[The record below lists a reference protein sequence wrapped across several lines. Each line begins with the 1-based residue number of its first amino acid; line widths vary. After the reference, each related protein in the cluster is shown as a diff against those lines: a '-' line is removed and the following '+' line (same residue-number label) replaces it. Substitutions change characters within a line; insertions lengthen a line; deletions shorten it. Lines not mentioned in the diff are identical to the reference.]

1 MKSPK
6 RNYFFL
12 PRIGENYQQGFNG
25 AKTLIVGAY
34 HICYENCQNKDLC
47 CNIHTIKQQDY
58 ACPCYCEIP
67 LAENLEDQ
75 LCLHNS
81 NIIEINSYC
90 EDEARYPVY
99 SAFTRYML
107 NKKQGLTTEQKYSF
121 WENVAFHNFYQC
133 FSPSDLLPQGVEFE
147 DMNKNALNAFSQLL
161 KEINPQLIYVW
172 TKGVSDTIDKNLK
185 KIPGL
190 KKESIVREHSTMEIY
205 LYSYNYKTNTVT
217 IQDIENYL
225 RKSLPQRQIT
235 PNQEGEKKN
244 FPSIEKVI
252 FNAIKRGSMQFEN
265 GELVIPFSAKE
276 QECGYILRLLKYYYN
291 FKDWEE
297 IEQIISK
304 YKRNG
309 EKLKN
314 LKSLRVYNNI
324 NKDIKYIEE
333 LENNIFER
341 I

>member
-1 MKSPK
+1 
-6 RNYFFL
+6 
-12 PRIGENYQQGFNG
+12 
-25 AKTLIVGAY
+25 
-34 HICYENCQNKDLC
+34 
-47 CNIHTIKQQDY
+47 
-58 ACPCYCEIP
+58 
-67 LAENLEDQ
+67 
-75 LCLHNS
+75 
-81 NIIEINSYC
+81 
-90 EDEARYPVY
+90 
-99 SAFTRYML
+99 
-107 NKKQGLTTEQKYSF
+107 
-121 WENVAFHNFYQC
+121 
-133 FSPSDLLPQGVEFE
+133 
-147 DMNKNALNAFSQLL
+147 MNKNALNAFSQLL

-265 GELVIPFSAKE
+265 GELIIPFSAKE
-276 QECGYILRLLKYYYN
+276 QESGYILRQLKYYYN
-291 FKDWEE
+291 FKDWGE

-309 EKLKN
+309 EKLK
-314 LKSLRVYNNI
+314 SLRKVHKYNNT
-324 NKDIKYIEE
+324 KEDILYFKE
-333 LENNIFER
+333 LDEQIFNIK
-341 I
+341 

>member
-1 MKSPK
+1 MKQSK
-6 RNYFFL
+6 KNYFFV
-12 PRIGENYQQGFNG
+12 PRIGEKYHEGFNG
-25 AKTLIVGAY
+25 IRTLVVGAY
-34 HICYENCQNKDLC
+34 HICYENCQFKDLC
-47 CNIHTIKQQDY
+47 CDVDTIKKMDY
-58 ACPCYCEIP
+58 KCPKYKDVPFYEK
-67 LAENLEDQ
+67 AEDQ

-121 WENVAFHNFYQC
+121 WENVAFYNFYQC
-133 FSPSDLLPQGVEFE
+133 FSPSDLLPQGVELE
-147 DMNKNALNAFSQLL
+147 DMNKNALKAFSQLL

-172 TKGVSDTIDKNLK
+172 TKGVSDAIDKTLK

-217 IQDIENYL
+217 IQDIQNYL
-225 RKSLPQRQIT
+225 HKSLPQRQIT
-235 PNQEGEKKN
+235 LNQDGEKKN
-244 FPSIEKVI
+244 FLSIEKVI

-265 GELVIPFSAKE
+265 GNLIIPQGIAEKE
-276 QECGYILRLLKYYYN
+276 AGYLLRQLIVHYN
-291 FKDWEE
+291 FNDWEE
-297 IEQIISK
+297 IETIISR
-304 YKRNG
+304 YKTDG
-309 EKLKN
+309 AKTQN
-314 LKSLRVYNNI
+314 LRQVRRYNNTA
-324 NKDIKYIEE
+324 KEKSKCEE
-333 LENNIFER
+333 LDKQIFE

>member
-1 MKSPK
+1 MKQSK
-6 RNYFFL
+6 KNYFFV
-12 PRIGENYQQGFNG
+12 PRIGEKYHEGFNG
-25 AKTLIVGAY
+25 IRTLVVGAY

-47 CNIHTIKQQDY
+47 CNIHTIKQMDY
-58 ACPCYCEIP
+58 KCPCYSNIP
-67 LAENLEDQ
+67 LSENLEDQ

-81 NIIEINSYC
+81 NIIEVSSYC

-107 NKKQGLTTEQKYSF
+107 NSKQGLTTEQKYSF

-133 FSPSDLLPQGVEFE
+133 FSPSDLLPQGAELE
-147 DMNKNALNAFSQLL
+147 DMNKNALKAFSQLL

-217 IQDIENYL
+217 LQDIENYL
-225 RKSLPQRQIT
+225 HKSLPQRQIT
-235 PNQEGEKKN
+235 LNQDGQKKN

-265 GELVIPFSAKE
+265 GNLIIPQGIAEKE
-276 QECGYILRLLKYYYN
+276 AGYLLRQLIVHYN
-291 FKDWEE
+291 FNDWEE
-297 IEQIISK
+297 IETIISR
-304 YKRNG
+304 YKTDG
-309 EKLKN
+309 AKTQN
-314 LKSLRVYNNI
+314 LRQVRRYNNTA
-324 NKDIKYIEE
+324 KEKSKCEE
-333 LENNIFER
+333 LDKQIFE

>member
-1 MKSPK
+1 MKRPK
-6 RNYFFL
+6 RNYFFV

-121 WENVAFHNFYQC
+121 WENVAFHNFYQS
-133 FSPSDLLPQGVEFE
+133 FSPSDLLPQGVELE
-147 DMNKNALNAFSQLL
+147 DMNKNALKAFSQLL

-172 TKGVSDTIDKNLK
+172 TKGVSEAIDKNLK

-217 IQDIENYL
+217 LQDIENYL
-225 RKSLPQRQIT
+225 HKSLPQRQIT

-265 GELVIPFSAKE
+265 GNLIIPQGIAEKE
-276 QECGYILRLLKYYYN
+276 AGYLLRQLIVHYN
-291 FKDWEE
+291 FNDWEE
-297 IEQIISK
+297 IETIISR
-304 YKRNG
+304 YKTDG
-309 EKLKN
+309 AKTQN
-314 LKSLRVYNNI
+314 LRQVRRYNNTA
-324 NKDIKYIEE
+324 KEKSKCEE
-333 LENNIFER
+333 LDKQIFE